1 MDLTLSL
8 ARAIVTAAQ
17 ASATD
22 RSSPSAVAVLD
33 RGGNLLAF
41 EAHPDAILAARE
53 LAIAKAY
60 TSVSLNADSA
70 ALGPAVQPG
79 GPFHGLAA
87 GMSRPIVTFAGGRPL
102 RDPESDAVIGAV
114 GVSGGTLEDDSVISQ
129 AAVDGF
135 VRHSGMED
143 RS

>member
-1 MDLTLSL
+1 MDLDLPL
-8 ARAIVTAAQ
+8 ARAVVAAAQ

-22 RSSPSAVAVLD
+22 RDVPSAVAVLD

-41 EAHPDAILAARE
+41 EAHPGAILAARE

-60 TSVSLNADSA
+60 TSVSLDADSD
-70 ALGPAVQPG
+70 ALGAAVQPG
-79 GPFHGLAA
+79 GPFFGLAE

-102 RDPESDAVIGAV
+102 RDPATQVVIGAV
-114 GVSGGTLEDDSVISQ
+114 GVSGGTLDDDSVISQ

-135 VRHSGMED
+135 DQHLAGGRP
-143 RS
+143 